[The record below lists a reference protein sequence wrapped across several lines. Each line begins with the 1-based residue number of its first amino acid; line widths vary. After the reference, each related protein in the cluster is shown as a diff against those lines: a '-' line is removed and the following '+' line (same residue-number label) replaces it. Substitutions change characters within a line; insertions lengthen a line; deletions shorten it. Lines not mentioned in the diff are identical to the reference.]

1 MEEIKEAQKNEH
13 AVQLGRMGGK
23 KGGVARA
30 ERLSKEERSTIAKNA
45 AVQRWKAHPISAAG
59 QRPDISDD
67 ADIIDVQTLD
77 GEYFSAAPLDG
88 SIEGLPIA
96 EFGSADRPLRIGED
110 IEIPKPLCGLDG
122 RM

>member
-1 MEEIKEAQKNEH
+1 MISHDKLAEERKRLVIMRAANGSRVVFSWADKK
-13 AVQLGRMGGK
+13 MGH
-23 KGGVARA
+23 A

-45 AVQRWKAHPISAAG
+45 AVQRWKAHPISAAW

-110 IEIPKPLCGLDG
+110 IE
-122 RM
+122 